1 VGDVAV
7 EGTDPRA
14 PSREPQT
21 RPGSSRQVGARSP
34 RISNRAL
41 VIVTLLVIAF
51 IKLSNIAGAADVTT
65 GAIDPRGFR
74 FQYVGEET
82 GAPVRYDPCTPVHY
96 AINPQNAPPGGI
108 EDVHTAVRMTSEATG
123 MRFIYYGT
131 TDEVFMHPRDSYQPD
146 RYGERWAP
154 ILISWLPGLPN
165 LRSNEAGSQSL
176 GLGGSSY
183 ATNGNGDV
191 VYVTGAA
198 TFDPSAELRS
208 GFGGRTW
215 GQVILHE
222 LGHVLGLAHVEGG
235 GSVMHPSLGLRPA
248 AWDDGDRAGLW
259 ELGVGGSCLEA
270 PSLP

>member
-1 VGDVAV
+1 
-7 EGTDPRA
+7 
-14 PSREPQT
+14 
-21 RPGSSRQVGARSP
+21 
-34 RISNRAL
+34 
-41 VIVTLLVIAF
+41 VTLLVIAF

-165 LRSNEAGSQSL
+165 LRSNEAGNQSL

-191 VYVTGAA
+191 VFVTGAA